1 MTLKRVRGK
10 PEIIAFLYA
19 LPNIVN
25 ILVCFFPLII
35 YHPMKILI
43 ADRISP
49 LGVEFLKKQD
59 GFTVVEAYGSSP
71 EEVIEHARDASAIIV
86 RSDTRVT
93 REVMESA
100 PLLKAVGRAG
110 VGVDNIDIEGATE
123 RGVIVM
129 NTPGGNTIATAE
141 LTFTHML
148 CGTRAIVRGATGM
161 REGKWERKLLKGSE
175 LRNKTLAV
183 LGMGRIGAEVA
194 KRAQA
199 FEMTVIAYD
208 PYLTDERAKELEV
221 EKVDLDD
228 AFSRADYLTVH
239 MPMTADTKG
248 IVDEAAFAKMK
259 DGVRVFNCA
268 RGGIIKESALVDAL
282 KSGKVA
288 AAGLDVYE
296 QEPLPEDHEFRSL
309 ENLNLT
315 PHLGASTEE
324 AQESVGVEI
333 AEAIAEVLQGGRIRN
348 AINMPSIDP
357 KDLVTLSPYLEL
369 CMRLGAFARQACKK
383 TVQSLHITYWG
394 GVVEFDTIPLTRAI
408 QKGWLK
414 GIAGDDGVNDVNAPY
429 KIKAM
434 GIKVEIT
441 SSSSS
446 VDYNELI
453 EVKTIDADGKEQS
466 VRGTTIGK
474 NADPRIVEVD
484 GEAIEARPVDTLLV
498 VRNLD
503 KPGIVGKVG
512 TILGEYGVNIANM
525 SLSRSEGSE
534 SALTIL
540 ELDNEPSEEVIQKLV
555 ADSDIQEARVSRQN

>member
-1 MTLKRVRGK
+1 LPKAGFKVSY
-10 PEIIAFLYA
+10 IFLSQYLLA
-19 LPNIVN
+19 
-25 ILVCFFPLII
+25 
-35 YHPMKILI
+35 PMKILV

-49 LGVEFLKKQD
+49 LGVEFLQKQD
-59 GFTVVEAYGSSP
+59 GFEVVEAYGLSP
-71 EEVIEHARDASAIIV
+71 DEVVEQAREAYAIIV

-93 REVMESA
+93 REVMEAA
-100 PLLKAVGRAG
+100 PMLKAVGRAG
-110 VGVDNIDIEGATE
+110 VGVDNIDIDAATE

-148 CGTRAIVRGATGM
+148 CGTRPVVRGVSGM
-161 REGKWERKLLKGSE
+161 RDGKWERKQLKGAE
-175 LRNKTLAV
+175 LRNKTLSV
-183 LGMGRIGAEVA
+183 LGLGRIGAEVA
-194 KRAQA
+194 KRARA

-208 PYLTDERAKELEV
+208 PYLTEERAKELEI

-228 AFSRADYLTVH
+228 AFARADYLTVH
-239 MPMTADTKG
+239 MPMTAQTKG

-268 RGGIIKESALVDAL
+268 RGGIVKESALVEAL

-348 AINMPSIDP
+348 AINMPSLDP
-357 KDLVTLSPYLEL
+357 KDLQTLSPYLEL
-369 CMRLGAFARQACKK
+369 CMRLGAFARQAAED

-394 GVVEFDTIPLTRAI
+394 GMIDFDTIPLTRAV

-414 GIAGDDGVNDVNAPY
+414 GIAGDEGVNDVNAPY
-429 KIKAM
+429 KIKAL
-434 GIKVEIT
+434 GIKVET
-441 SSSSS
+441 TKSSSSA
-446 VDYNELI
+446 DYNELI
-453 EVKTIDADGKEQS
+453 EVRTMDSNGKEQS
-466 VRGTTIGK
+466 VRGTIIGK

-512 TILGEYGVNIANM
+512 SILGQFGVNIANM

-540 ELDNEPSEEVIQKLV
+540 ELDEEPAPEAIEQLV
-555 ADSDIQEARVSRQN
+555 ADADIQEARVSRQK

>member
-1 MTLKRVRGK
+1 MPKAGFKVGY
-10 PEIIAFLYA
+10 IFLSQYLSA
-19 LPNIVN
+19 
-25 ILVCFFPLII
+25 
-35 YHPMKILI
+35 PMKILV

-49 LGVEFLKKQD
+49 LGVEFLQKQD
-59 GFTVVEAYGSSP
+59 GFEVVEAYGLSP
-71 EEVIEHARDASAIIV
+71 DEVVEQAREAYAIIV

-93 REVMESA
+93 REVMEAA
-100 PLLKAVGRAG
+100 PMLKAVGRAG
-110 VGVDNIDIEGATE
+110 VGVDNIDIDAATE

-148 CGTRAIVRGATGM
+148 CGTRPVVRGVSGM
-161 REGKWERKLLKGSE
+161 RDGKWERKQLKGAE
-175 LRNKTLAV
+175 LRNKTLSV
-183 LGMGRIGAEVA
+183 LGLGRIGAEVA
-194 KRAQA
+194 KRARA

-208 PYLTDERAKELEV
+208 PYLTEERAKELEI

-228 AFSRADYLTVH
+228 AFARADYLTVH
-239 MPMTADTKG
+239 MPMTAQTKG

-268 RGGIIKESALVDAL
+268 RGGIIKESALVEAL

-348 AINMPSIDP
+348 AINMPSLDP
-357 KDLVTLSPYLEL
+357 KDLQTLSPYLEL
-369 CMRLGAFARQACKK
+369 CMRLGAFARQAAQE

-394 GVVEFDTIPLTRAI
+394 GMIDFDTIPLTRAV

-414 GIAGDDGVNDVNAPY
+414 GIAGDEGVNDVNAPY
-429 KIKAM
+429 KIKAL
-434 GIKVEIT
+434 GIKVET
-441 SSSSS
+441 TKSSSSA
-446 VDYNELI
+446 DYNELI
-453 EVKTIDADGKEQS
+453 EVRTIDSNGKEQS
-466 VRGTTIGK
+466 VRGTIIGK

-512 TILGEYGVNIANM
+512 SILGQFGVNIANM

-540 ELDNEPSEEVIQKLV
+540 ELDEEPAPEAIEQLG
-555 ADSDIQEARVSRQN
+555 ADADIQEARVSRQK

>member
-1 MTLKRVRGK
+1 MPKGGFKVGCT
-10 PEIIAFLYA
+10 FLFKHLSA
-19 LPNIVN
+19 
-25 ILVCFFPLII
+25 
-35 YHPMKILI
+35 PMKILV

-49 LGVEFLKKQD
+49 LGVEFLQKQD
-59 GFTVVEAYGSSP
+59 GFEVVEAYGLSP
-71 EEVIEHARDASAIIV
+71 DEVVEQAREAYAIIV

-93 REVMESA
+93 REVMEAA
-100 PLLKAVGRAG
+100 PMLKAVGRAG
-110 VGVDNIDIEGATE
+110 VGVDNIDIDAATE

-148 CGTRAIVRGATGM
+148 CGTRPVVRGVSGM
-161 REGKWERKLLKGSE
+161 RDGKWERKQLKGAE
-175 LRNKTLAV
+175 LRNKTLSI
-183 LGMGRIGAEVA
+183 LGLGRIGAEVA
-194 KRAQA
+194 KRARA

-208 PYLTDERAKELEV
+208 PYLTEERAKELEI

-228 AFSRADYLTVH
+228 AFARADYLTVH
-239 MPMTADTKG
+239 MPMTAQTKG

-268 RGGIIKESALVDAL
+268 RGGIIKESALVEAL
-282 KSGKVA
+282 KNGKVA

-296 QEPLPEDHEFRSL
+296 QEPLPEDHEFRSI

-357 KDLVTLSPYLEL
+357 KDLQTLSPYLEL
-369 CMRLGAFARQACKK
+369 CMRLGAFARQAARE

-394 GVVEFDTIPLTRAI
+394 GMIDFDTIPLTRAV
-408 QKGWLK
+408 QKGWLN
-414 GIAGDDGVNDVNAPY
+414 GIAGDEGVNDVNAPY
-429 KIKAM
+429 KIKAL
-434 GIKVEIT
+434 GIKVET
-441 SSSSS
+441 TKSSSSA
-446 VDYNELI
+446 DYNELI
-453 EVKTIDADGKEQS
+453 EVRTIDSNGKEQS
-466 VRGTTIGK
+466 VRGTIIGK

-512 TILGEYGVNIANM
+512 SILGQFGVNIANM

-540 ELDNEPSEEVIQKLV
+540 ELDEEPAPEAIEQLV
-555 ADSDIQEARVSRQN
+555 ADADIQEARVSRQK

>member
-1 MTLKRVRGK
+1 M
-10 PEIIAFLYA
+10 
-19 LPNIVN
+19 
-25 ILVCFFPLII
+25 
-35 YHPMKILI
+35 
-43 ADRISP
+43 
-49 LGVEFLKKQD
+49 Q
-59 GFTVVEAYGSSP
+59 
-71 EEVIEHARDASAIIV
+71 
-86 RSDTRVT
+86 
-93 REVMESA
+93 
-100 PLLKAVGRAG
+100 
-110 VGVDNIDIEGATE
+110 
-123 RGVIVM
+123 
-129 NTPGGNTIATAE
+129 
-141 LTFTHML
+141 
-148 CGTRAIVRGATGM
+148 
-161 REGKWERKLLKGSE
+161 
-175 LRNKTLAV
+175 
-183 LGMGRIGAEVA
+183 
-194 KRAQA
+194 
-199 FEMTVIAYD
+199 
-208 PYLTDERAKELEV
+208 
-221 EKVDLDD
+221 
-228 AFSRADYLTVH
+228 
-239 MPMTADTKG
+239 
-248 IVDEAAFAKMK
+248 
-259 DGVRVFNCA
+259 
-268 RGGIIKESALVDAL
+268 
-282 KSGKVA
+282 
-288 AAGLDVYE
+288 
-296 QEPLPEDHEFRSL
+296 
-309 ENLNLT
+309 
-315 PHLGASTEE
+315 
-324 AQESVGVEI
+324 
-333 AEAIAEVLQGGRIRN
+333 
-348 AINMPSIDP
+348 
-357 KDLVTLSPYLEL
+357 
-369 CMRLGAFARQACKK
+369 K

-434 GIKVEIT
+434 GIKVETI

>member
-1 MTLKRVRGK
+1 MPKAGFKVRY
-10 PEIIAFLYA
+10 IFLSQYLSA
-19 LPNIVN
+19 
-25 ILVCFFPLII
+25 
-35 YHPMKILI
+35 PMKILV

-49 LGVEFLKKQD
+49 LGVEFLQKQD
-59 GFTVVEAYGSSP
+59 GFEVVEAYGLSP
-71 EEVIEHARDASAIIV
+71 DEVVEQAREAYAIIV

-93 REVMESA
+93 REVMEAA
-100 PLLKAVGRAG
+100 PMLKAVGRAG
-110 VGVDNIDIEGATE
+110 VGVDNIDIDAATE

-148 CGTRAIVRGATGM
+148 CGTRPVVRGVSGM
-161 REGKWERKLLKGSE
+161 REGKWERKQLKGAE
-175 LRNKTLAV
+175 LRNKTLSV
-183 LGMGRIGAEVA
+183 LGLGRIGAEVA
-194 KRAQA
+194 KRARA

-208 PYLTDERAKELEV
+208 PYLTEERAKELEI

-228 AFSRADYLTVH
+228 AFARADYLTVH
-239 MPMTADTKG
+239 MPMTAQTKG

-268 RGGIIKESALVDAL
+268 RGGIIKESALVEAL

-348 AINMPSIDP
+348 AINMPSLDP
-357 KDLVTLSPYLEL
+357 KDLQTLSPYLEL
-369 CMRLGAFARQACKK
+369 CMRLGAFARQAAQE

-394 GVVEFDTIPLTRAI
+394 GMIDFDTIPLTRAV

-414 GIAGDDGVNDVNAPY
+414 GIAGDEGVNDVNAPY
-429 KIKAM
+429 KIKAL
-434 GIKVEIT
+434 GIKVET
-441 SSSSS
+441 TKSSSSA
-446 VDYNELI
+446 DYNELI
-453 EVKTIDADGKEQS
+453 EVRTIDSNGKEQS
-466 VRGTTIGK
+466 VRGTIIGK

-512 TILGEYGVNIANM
+512 SILGQFGVNIANM

-540 ELDNEPSEEVIQKLV
+540 ELDEEPAPEAIEQLV
-555 ADSDIQEARVSRQN
+555 ADADIQEARVSRQK